1 LRILVIDDEV
11 QIRKLLQLTLESE
24 GHQVFQTVSGQEGL
38 KMCADCPP
46 DVVLLDLGLPDLDG
60 LTVLS
65 EIRKKSQ
72 VPVLILTV
80 RGDEAIKIEALDKG
94 ADDYITKPFSS
105 PELSARIRAITRRHS
120 SHATSLESSVYERG
134 RLKVDR
140 EAHRVWIDGVDV
152 RLTVT

>member
-1 LRILVIDDEV
+1 MRILVIDDEV